1 MSDFARFCNK
11 CYVFFRDPDLFASH
25 VEVCGVAKKTADDR
39 QQTTTE
45 PRKTAGGRK
54 QAVEKE
60 KMADSKPQTIPE
72 NGVSGTTNVDN
83 PPASAAACFLPTA
96 VSTEGDMPP
105 ADISPPVK
113 TSKFKT

>member
-25 VEVCGVAKKTADDR
+25 VEVCGVAKDKKDVEAVK
-39 QQTTTE
+39 E
-45 PRKTAGGRK
+45 PRKAANGRK
-54 QAVEKE
+54 QATAEKE
-60 KMADSKPQTIPE
+60 KTTAEE
-72 NGVSGTTNVDN
+72 NGDSSATNVEN

-105 ADISPPVK
+105 ADTSPPVK